1 MYLISLQ
8 FAFFFLLIII
18 AGWRLSDYANKISK
32 KSLFPEGLF
41 GVIFLAI
48 ITSLPEIFTSIG
60 SVTVVNFPDMAA
72 SDALGSIFINLMIIV
87 VLDIIQGKGGI
98 LSIASKKHILTASLT
113 IGVLGIVSISL
124 LLRKI
129 ANINLGFYNIGL
141 DSIVIIIIYIFC
153 VKLLVNHGAEEI
165 SKEPGNS
172 NGLGPLWIKF
182 ILAAMLVIVS
192 GFRLAKLG
200 GVIVTQTSLNDSFV
214 GLVFLAV
221 ATSLPELIVSWS
233 AVKHGSIDM
242 AIGNVLGSNFF
253 DTAIIPITDVFYRDN
268 QIMADLNVSHIFT
281 ITLCM
286 IMTAII
292 ISGLIYRSKKS
303 ILKLGWDVFFM
314 LIIIVVSIAFFYMTS
329 FN

>member
-1 MYLISLQ
+1 MYLIGLQ
-8 FAFFFLLIII
+8 FFFFFLLIII
-18 AGWRLSDYANKISK
+18 AGWRLSDYANRISK

-41 GVIFLAI
+41 GVVFLAI

-60 SVTVVNFPDMAA
+60 SVTVVHFPDMAA
-72 SDALGSIFINLMIIV
+72 SDAIGSIFINLMIII

-113 IGVLGIVSISL
+113 ILVLGIVSISL

-129 ANINLGFYNIGL
+129 ANINLGFFNIGL
-141 DSIVIIIIYIFC
+141 DSILIIAIYIFC
-153 VKLLVNHGAEEI
+153 LKLLVKHGAEEI
-165 SKEPGNS
+165 TKEGNDSKGIS
-172 NGLGPLWIKF
+172 SLWFKF
-182 ILAAMLVIVS
+182 IIAAILVVIS
-192 GFRLAKLG
+192 GFKLAELG
-200 GVIVTQTSLNDSFV
+200 GEIVTQTNLSDSFV

-253 DTAIIPITDVFYRDN
+253 DTAIIPITDIFYRSN
-268 QIMADLNVSHIFT
+268 QIMSDLNISHIFT

-286 IMTAII
+286 ILTAII

-303 ILKLGWDVFFM
+303 ILKVGWDVFFM
-314 LIIIVVSIAFFYMTS
+314 VIIVIISIAFFYMTN

>member
-1 MYLISLQ
+1 MYLIGLK

-32 KSLFPEGLF
+32 KSAFPEGLF

-48 ITSLPEIFTSIG
+48 ITSMPEIFTSIG
-60 SVTVVNFPDMAA
+60 SVTVVNFPNMAA
-72 SDALGSIFINLMIIV
+72 SDAIGSIFINLMIIV

-113 IGVLGIVSISL
+113 IVVLGIVSISL

-129 ANINLGFYNIGL
+129 AGINLGFFNIGL
-141 DSIVIIIIYIFC
+141 DSIAIIAIYIFC
-153 VKLLVNHGAEEI
+153 VKLLVKHGCEEI
-165 SKEPGNS
+165 TKEPNNS
-172 NGLGPLWIKF
+172 NGLGSLWIKF
-182 ILAAMLVIVS
+182 IIAAILVVAS
-192 GFRLAKLG
+192 GFKLAELG
-200 GVIVTQTSLNDSFV
+200 GEIVTRTSLNDSFV

-253 DTAIIPITDVFYRDN
+253 DTAIIPITDVFYRSN
-268 QIMADLNVSHIFT
+268 QIMADLNISHIFT

-303 ILKLGWDVFFM
+303 ILKIGWDVFFM
-314 LIIIVVSIAFFYMTS
+314 LIIIVTSIAFFYMINFS
-329 FN
+329 

>member
-1 MYLISLQ
+1 MYLIGLQ
-8 FAFFFLLIII
+8 FFFFFLLIII
-18 AGWRLSDYANKISK
+18 AGWRLSDYANRISK

-41 GVIFLAI
+41 GVVFLAI

-60 SVTVVNFPDMAA
+60 SVTVVHFPDMAA
-72 SDALGSIFINLMIIV
+72 SDAIGSIFINLMIII

-113 IGVLGIVSISL
+113 ILVLGIVSISL

-129 ANINLGFYNIGL
+129 ANINLGFFNIGL
-141 DSIVIIIIYIFC
+141 DSILIIAIYIFC
-153 VKLLVNHGAEEI
+153 LKLLVKHGAEEI
-165 SKEPGNS
+165 TKEGNDSKGIGS
-172 NGLGPLWIKF
+172 LWFKF
-182 ILAAMLVIVS
+182 IIAAILVVIS
-192 GFRLAKLG
+192 GFKLAELG
-200 GVIVTQTSLNDSFV
+200 GEIVTQTNLSDSFV

-253 DTAIIPITDVFYRDN
+253 DTAIIPITDIFYRSN
-268 QIMADLNVSHIFT
+268 QIMSDLNISHIFT

-286 IMTAII
+286 ILTAII

-303 ILKLGWDVFFM
+303 ILKVGWDVFFM
-314 LIIIVVSIAFFYMTS
+314 VIIVIISIAFFYMTN

>member
-1 MYLISLQ
+1 MLITGLQ

-18 AGWRLSDYANKISK
+18 AGWRLSYYANRISH

-72 SDALGSIFINLMIIV
+72 SDAIGSIFINLIIIV
-87 VLDIIQGKGGI
+87 ILDIVQGKGGI
-98 LSIASKKHILTASLT
+98 LSIASKKHILTAGLT
-113 IGVLGIVSISL
+113 IVVLGVVTVSL

-129 ANINLGFYNIGL
+129 ANIQIGFFNIGL
-141 DSIVIIIIYIFC
+141 DSIVIILIYIFC
-153 VKLLVNHGAEEI
+153 VKLLVNYGAEEI
-165 SKEPGNS
+165 EKENNNS
-172 NGLGPLWIKF
+172 NGLGALWIKF
-182 ILAAMLVIVS
+182 IIAAALVVVS
-192 GFRLAKLG
+192 GLRLAELG
-200 GVIVTQTSLNDSFV
+200 GDIVNNTNLNDSFV

-233 AVKHGSIDM
+233 AIKHGSIDM

-253 DTAIIPITDVFYRDN
+253 DTAIIPITDIFYRSN
-268 QIMADLNVSHIFT
+268 QIMSDLNISHIFT
-281 ITLCM
+281 LALCM

-292 ISGLIYRSKKS
+292 ICGLSYRSKKT
-303 ILKLGWDVFFM
+303 ILKVGWDVFFM
-314 LIIIVVSIAFFYMTS
+314 IIIIVVSVVFFYMTNFS
-329 FN
+329 